1 VRRGLAAALL
11 VLLGAAEA
19 GAWPAPVADGLVRHA
34 RRLLPASLG
43 LLMQEREREIR
54 EEAERLPAELVRALA
69 ADTAAGR
76 LQPATVVA
84 IEGRAA
90 EALQL
95 MREQRL
101 TEGVVRLGALYA
113 IPAVLTDPALAPAAT
128 IAPGISREYY
138 AFLSANLDKIP
149 VVLDDAA
156 ALQLDRRQLAS
167 YWQGLLDRSRDHAPV
182 IASELFQGGRVL
194 DHRAFDYRSPLFA
207 VASLAYSRAVTGIAA
222 TWLALWREARGD
234 LTRMPSP
241 REVHPQ
247 PPRTD
252 P

>member
-1 VRRGLAAALL
+1 MRRVLAA
-11 VLLGAAEA
+11 VLLCMLASDA

-34 RRLLPASLG
+34 RRLLPVSLG
-43 LLMQEREREIR
+43 LLMQEHEREIR
-54 EEAERLPAELVRALA
+54 DEAQRLPADLVRALA

-76 LQPATVVA
+76 IQPATIVA

-90 EALQL
+90 EALSLLRQ
-95 MREQRL
+95 QRL

-113 IPAVLTDPALAPAAT
+113 IPAVFTDPALAPEAT
-128 IAPGISREYY
+128 ATPGVSREYY

-149 VVLDDAA
+149 VVLQDPG
-156 ALQLDRRQLAS
+156 ALKLDRRQLAV
-167 YWQGLLDRSRDHAPV
+167 YWQGLLDRSHDHAPV

-194 DHRAFDYRSPLFA
+194 DHRSFDYRSPLFA
-207 VASLAYSRAVTGIAA
+207 VASLSYSRAVTGIAA

-234 LTRMPSP
+234 LTRMPSARELHP
-241 REVHPQ
+241 RS
-247 PPRTD
+247 D